1 MDNIR
6 KGKPIKR
13 TRRRKLRD
21 LGDLDGLFQT
31 FITIKTAEGKAKGTL
46 QQYRDNYK
54 SFTTFLD
61 EFDIPRSPTVIDR
74 DTIRHYINY
83 MRNDWVQFKGN
94 VYISDE
100 EKKRG
105 LSDSTINTRLKT
117 LRVMYNT
124 LENEGLIDNNIM
136 DGVKNVKE
144 IEEPIIILQPDEL
157 QRLLKAPDKKNF
169 ADFRDYVL
177 MNVLLDGMMRIG
189 EITHVEKRDFDF
201 KSHILTIRSSIA
213 KNRKTRYIPLLPT
226 TCRLVQ
232 ELIAEN
238 ELDFKSDYVFLTN
251 YGARLDRN
259 HFRKRLVDF
268 AAKANVKKK
277 VHPHLFRHTA
287 ATMFLE
293 NGGDSRMLQKL
304 LGHLD
309 LRMIQRYTHVADKSV
324 AKAHAKHTVMNYI
337 IKAQAMPR
345 KIKRF

>member
-226 TCRLVQ
+226 TCRLV
-232 ELIAEN
+232 
-238 ELDFKSDYVFLTN
+238 
-251 YGARLDRN
+251 
-259 HFRKRLVDF
+259 
-268 AAKANVKKK
+268 
-277 VHPHLFRHTA
+277 
-287 ATMFLE
+287 
-293 NGGDSRMLQKL
+293 
-304 LGHLD
+304 
-309 LRMIQRYTHVADKSV
+309 
-324 AKAHAKHTVMNYI
+324 
-337 IKAQAMPR
+337 
-345 KIKRF
+345 